1 MCRSEHL
8 EAVLAAL
15 RTVRA
20 QKVGGEVEYLHPLV
34 AAALDDA
41 SLPHQREA
49 KLGPGSRVDFLTGGG
64 VAVEVKRNRP
74 RRGDLLR
81 QLERYASHDAVAA
94 IVLVLERS
102 VALPDEICGKP
113 VRVISL
119 NMLWGPAV

>member
-1 MCRSEHL
+1 MCQADHL

-15 RTVRA
+15 RAIRA

-34 AAALDDA
+34 AAALDAA

-49 KLGPGSRVDFLTGGG
+49 KLGPGSRVDFLTCGG
-64 VAVEVKRNRP
+64 VAVEVKRGRP
-74 RRGDLLR
+74 RRGDLMR
-81 QLERYASHDAVAA
+81 QLEKYASHDAVGAV
-94 IVLVLERS
+94 VLVLERS
-102 VALPDEICGKP
+102 SALPDEIRGKP